1 MCVCVNLFVL
11 LKVLTLEEASG
22 FLYHLSGWGLAA
34 PEVNIAFYPIH
45 CLDKSPDSVFTVSF
59 SFEVS
64 LTVALLAFYFTE
76 VRTKQPTFVADL
88 WKAIIIR
95 PSGKKHFLGLEQQL
109 TASFWRVN
117 FLQLPHD
124 SDSVL

>member
-1 MCVCVNLFVL
+1 MCVNLSVL
-11 LKVLTLEEASG
+11 LKEVQEASA
-22 FLYHLSGWGLAA
+22 FLCHLSGWGLAA

-45 CLDKSPDSVFTVSF
+45 CLDKSPDSVFIVSAF
-59 SFEVS
+59 FEVN

-95 PSGKKHFLGLEQQL
+95 PSGKKNIF
-109 TASFWRVN
+109 
-117 FLQLPHD
+117 
-124 SDSVL
+124 